1 VKRVNRKFPDFDLE
15 QRIFSACCEAITSAA
30 KYAAEYDAKHDG
42 KHDNAERAARFPWI
56 VYDPRHKRTSAD
68 RLEIVVPSTIDVAA
82 YSDALVV
89 LGTAGILVPILSR
102 LGFSPVLGYLAAGAL
117 LGPFGLGSLIQSFP
131 VLFWFTVGDAKDV
144 AGIAELGVV
153 FLLFL
158 IGLGLSLHR
167 LMTMRRLVFGLGG
180 LQVLLTTVLLTAVAV
195 YAGKSTS
202 AAVILGASL
211 SLSSTAIVLELL
223 SKQERLKTNVG
234 RVSFAVLLAQDL
246 AVIPILIF
254 IALATAGPRGS
265 VLATVG
271 TAVVQ
276 AAVALAVIIVFGRF
290 LLRPLFRLVASTRSR
305 DLFIAT
311 TLFVIIVAGVI
322 TNQAGLS
329 MALGAFVAGLLL
341 AETEYRRAI
350 EATIDPFKGLLLG
363 IFFFTVGM
371 DIDVRE
377 LAREPLLLAG
387 GVAGLIAVKSLLN
400 VALAKL
406 FRLSWPVAVEV
417 GILLGAGGEFAFV
430 SLAMAAQL
438 KLIDSRTATF
448 ALTVTSATM
457 ALIPLLSFMAR
468 HFASR
473 LRAASGAPPE
483 LTARPSGR
491 QRHAIVVGYGRIGK
505 VVCALLQR
513 HGVPYV
519 AADSD
524 ASTVTR
530 DRRDGH
536 DVFYGD
542 ATDPKFLEICGLASA
557 AGVIITIH
565 ADELIDRVVEH
576 VRAMRPDVLVVSRA
590 RDADHARHLYRLG
603 ATDAVPEAIE
613 ASLQLSEAAL
623 VGLGLPTGPVIA
635 SIHEKRDEIRRGLQ
649 QAARAAGLEDTRS
662 VRAKTRARLRR

>member
-1 VKRVNRKFPDFDLE
+1 VFV
-15 QRIFSACCEAITSAA
+15 A
-30 KYAAEYDAKHDG
+30 
-42 KHDNAERAARFPWI
+42 
-56 VYDPRHKRTSAD
+56 
-68 RLEIVVPSTIDVAA
+68 STINVAA

-89 LGTAGILVPILSR
+89 LGTAGIVVPIFSR

-117 LGPFGLGSLIQSFP
+117 LGPLGLGSLIQSFP
-131 VLFWFTVGDAKDV
+131 ALFWFTVSDAEDV

-158 IGLGLSLHR
+158 IGLELSLHR
-167 LMTMRRLVFGLGG
+167 LMTMRRLVVGLGG
-180 LQVLLTTVLLTAVAV
+180 LQVLITTVLLAALAV
-195 YAGKSTS
+195 YFGKTPSE
-202 AAVILGASL
+202 AIILGASL

-234 RVSFAVLLAQDL
+234 RTSFAVLLAQDI
-246 AVIPILIF
+246 AVIPLLIF
-254 IALATAGPRGS
+254 IALLTADPQGS
-265 VLATVG
+265 VLASVG
-271 TAVVQ
+271 KAVMQ
-276 AAVALAVIIVFGRF
+276 AAIALAVIIIFGRF
-290 LLRPLFRLVASTRSR
+290 LLQPLFRLVASTRSR

-311 TLFVIIVAGVI
+311 ALFVVIAAGVI

-341 AETEYRRAI
+341 AETEYRRAV

-371 DIDVRE
+371 NIDVRE
-377 LAREPLLLAG
+377 LLREPLLLAG
-387 GVAGLIAVKSLLN
+387 GVFGLIALKSL
-400 VALAKL
+400 VIVGLAKL
-406 FRLSWPVAVEV
+406 FRVSWPVAVEM
-417 GILLGAGGEFAFV
+417 GLLLGAGGEFAFV
-430 SLAMAAQL
+430 GIAMASQL
-438 KLIDSRTATF
+438 RLIDSATATF
-448 ALTVTSATM
+448 VLTVTSVTM
-457 ALIPLLSFMAR
+457 ALIPLLSFVAR

-473 LRAASGAPPE
+473 LRSAAAPPE
-483 LTARPSGR
+483 LAARPSAR
-491 QRHAIVVGYGRIGK
+491 QSHAIVVGYGRVGK
-505 VVCALLQR
+505 VVCGLLNE
-513 HGVPYV
+513 HGIPYI
-519 AADSD
+519 AADFD

-536 DVFYGD
+536 DVYYGD
-542 ATDPKFLEICGLASA
+542 AADPKFLEICGLASA

-565 ADELIDRVVEH
+565 AGELIDLVVEH
-576 VRAMRPDVLVVSRA
+576 VRAMRPDVLIVSRA

-649 QAARAAGLEDTRS
+649 QAARAAGLQATRS
-662 VRAKTRARLRR
+662 IRAKRRAIFRR